1 MPVREDVGVELQ
13 LRLDVGEPKGL
24 PLHSRSSPEPGE
36 LPRLRGSAFPDIDAW
51 EKGGKRK

>member
-1 MPVREDVGVELQ
+1 MPVREDVGVKLQ